1 MYNGFSKYQKL
12 WVKVF
17 KKKVLSI
24 YRSFGRF
31 WSLGVLFREIDK
43 TSSID
48 CKPVFL
54 SIKKLSVKA
63 FKKNMFSISRSFWRF
78 WSLGV
83 LFNFSLCK
91 HLISRAFCEF
101 GPLKSRVLL
110 RKKSSLVKDF
120 FFLLFTKY
128 RTKIIWNFYIN
139 NSFFRV
145 FFHSKN
151 HILPH
156 IDWHAATVIWDIR
169 FLAMSFW
176 WILSV
181 SDYMECKFW
190 GA

>member
-31 WSLGVLFREIDK
+31 WSLGVLFREIDE

-48 CKPVFL
+48 CTPVFL

-101 GPLKSRVLL
+101 GSRVLL

-120 FFLLFTKY
+120 FFCYLLNTERRLYETFT
-128 RTKIIWNFYIN
+128 
-139 NSFFRV
+139 
-145 FFHSKN
+145 
-151 HILPH
+151 
-156 IDWHAATVIWDIR
+156 
-169 FLAMSFW
+169 
-176 WILSV
+176 
-181 SDYMECKFW
+181 
-190 GA
+190 